1 MWPNWNPFT
10 ARYEDPT
17 FVANKIRIKASLQTF
32 SVRAPSDYIHTSQIF
47 WADLMSPAEEMV
59 STTEE
64 YGRTLLPK
72 FNENDEE
79 KQRTRKT
86 MPEPYLTEL
95 KTFDG
100 YTKWLLPSLLGGDGV
115 VSSAWRWGAKRF
127 CSLLRRFNRAKNS
140 MMYRTIKTGSI
151 TVQGPRKIKGSI
163 SP

>member
-1 MWPNWNPFT
+1 
-10 ARYEDPT
+10 
-17 FVANKIRIKASLQTF
+17 
-32 SVRAPSDYIHTSQIF
+32 
-47 WADLMSPAEEMV
+47 MSPAEEMV

-115 VSSAWRWGAKRF
+115 VSSAWR
-127 CSLLRRFNRAKNS
+127 
-140 MMYRTIKTGSI
+140 
-151 TVQGPRKIKGSI
+151 
-163 SP
+163 